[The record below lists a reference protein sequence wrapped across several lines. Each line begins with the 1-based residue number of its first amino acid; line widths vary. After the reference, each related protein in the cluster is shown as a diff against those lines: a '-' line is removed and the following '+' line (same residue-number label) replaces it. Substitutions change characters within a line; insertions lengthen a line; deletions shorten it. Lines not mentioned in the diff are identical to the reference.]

1 MEVVNGIPEVGDT
14 VGGGGGEAYEGRDRP
29 ATGRVSR
36 AASWHGLERELAQA
50 IAGLDDGH
58 RLVLRTRA
66 GAGPR
71 LELAV
76 DGGRLRS
83 TVPTGPGLDT
93 WARLDRLAEQR
104 LRRTGW
110 RPPHVSGEGDL
121 SFDDPAEPGWW
132 RDDDL
137 PVAADELAARSVAVV
152 RDVLGVPVPSW
163 LVYEGYTSSGAEVV
177 FGGLHLE
184 RVALHPPTPPLA
196 TRVDRVLG
204 DFLHVDD
211 VIHDEDGDAPV
222 RRDTAMY
229 YVRADE
235 DRQSVEVF
243 SPMLR
248 GVTDGPALALRLNEL
263 NGSISFARMFLVGET
278 VLVVAEVDAGDAFA
292 SALERAC
299 EAVSWLADHWGPR
312 LQREFGG
319 TTFFEPGEPSP
330 GENAPHIGL
339 YL

>member
-1 MEVVNGIPEVGDT
+1 MEVVKITPEAGDT
-14 VGGGGGEAYEGRDRP
+14 PSESGGIAHGGSDHP
-29 ATGRVSR
+29 ITGRISR
-36 AASWHGLERELAQA
+36 AAAWGGLECELAQA
-50 IAGLDDGH
+50 IAGLEDGH

-66 GAGPR
+66 DAGPR

-83 TVPTGPGLDT
+83 TVPTDSGLAA

-110 RPPHVSGEGDL
+110 HPPFAPGGGGRSFGE
-121 SFDDPAEPGWW
+121 PAEPGWW

-137 PVAADELAARSVAVV
+137 PVPGDEVAGRCVTVV
-152 RDVLGVPVPSW
+152 RDILGVPVPSW
-163 LVYEGYTSSGAEVV
+163 LVYQGYTSGGAEVV

-184 RVALHPPTPPLA
+184 RVALHPSTPPLA
-196 TRVDRVLG
+196 ARVDGVLR
-204 DFLHVDD
+204 DLLHVDD

-235 DRQSVEVF
+235 DHHSVEVF

-248 GVTDGPALALRLNEL
+248 GVTDSPVLARRLNEL
-263 NGSISFARMFLVGET
+263 NSSISFARMFLTGET
-278 VLVVAEVDAGDAFA
+278 VLVAAEVDAGDAFA
-292 SALERAC
+292 SSLERAC

-319 TTFFEPGEPSP
+319 TTFFESVEPSP
-330 GENAPHIGL
+330 GDDAPHVGL